1 MRIRLRCA
9 FATLIALGF
18 AAPASAAVIYGNPI
32 TGSNPNTANPYT
44 AGQTVASNLTATGIG
59 RGSGATGTNA
69 NDRYNANS
77 WNTTAL
83 DATAY
88 FDWTLT
94 PANGFAIDFT
104 SLSGA
109 WQRSS
114 TGPSSYALRSSLD
127 GFVSDLAGGT
137 IGGSG
142 SADPYNISLSSASLN
157 SVIAP
162 ITFRLYAWGTT
173 NSGGTFSVNDFSFD
187 ATISTLVTGNNSV
200 ITGPAPQSFGRVI
213 VGQTPSLNV
222 GLTKTGSDAT
232 TYTASPSNNGLSSTA
247 DGIIVA
253 GNQSE
258 IVALQLQNNANGSGS
273 TGAKAYTVT
282 IDNTASSSAAAG
294 QGSADPNDAVSVSAT
309 VVANRVL
316 SATAVDLGSVIV
328 GAASTPQWSTLT
340 TSGDDNHY
348 TRVTLDGSSS
358 SDGPVTVAAAPN
370 QLFDDASDA
379 ANRGVSGTFAT
390 AGLKTGSV
398 ALAVTGE
405 GLTGEAAQGASI
417 DYTAT
422 AYDPSSAAFLS
433 NGSSTLTLDF
443 GTFVQGSGLHSLNDA
458 IYNVLQTLDYTAGL
472 DLDLVSGSGDL
483 AVLSS
488 NLTSGAF
495 SDLAAG
501 ASNAFEFLATFDA
514 SNAPGVYSTTYTL
527 GFSDADGITGASA
540 LGSQQLT
547 LQLTGTVAVPEPSA
561 LLLGLVGCGALLRL
575 RRVRIV

>member
-1 MRIRLRCA
+1 MKTAIRSA
-9 FATLIALGF
+9 FAISFALSL
-18 AAPASAAVIYGNPI
+18 AAPAYAAVYSNPI
-32 TGSNPNTANPYT
+32 TGSNPNTVNPYT
-44 AGQTVASNLTATGIG
+44 AGQTVASNLMASGIG

-69 NDRYNANS
+69 NDRFNANS
-77 WNTTAL
+77 WNTTTL

-142 SADPYNISLSSASLN
+142 AADPYNISLSSASLN
-157 SVIAP
+157 SVVAP

-187 ATISTLVTGNNSV
+187 ATISPLVTGNNSI

-213 VGQTPSLNV
+213 VGQTPSLNFN
-222 GLTKTGSDAT
+222 LAKTGSDAT
-232 TYTASPSNNGLSSTA
+232 TYAISPSNNGVAATV
-247 DGIIVA
+247 DGTIAA

-258 IVALQLQNNANGSGS
+258 VVGLQLQNNANGSAS
-273 TGAKAYTVT
+273 TGVKSYTVT
-282 IDNTASSSAAAG
+282 VDNTAANSASAG

-309 VVANRVL
+309 VVANRAL

-328 GAASTPQWSTLT
+328 GAPSSPQWSTVT
-340 TSGDDNHY
+340 TSGDDNQN
-348 TRVTLDGSSS
+348 TRVTLDGSSA
-358 SDGPVTVAAAPN
+358 SDGSVTIAAAPG
-370 QLFDDASDA
+370 QLFDDAADST
-379 ANRGVSGTFAT
+379 NRGVSGTFAT
-390 AGLKTGSV
+390 AGLKAGSV
-398 ALAVTGE
+398 AHSVTAE
-405 GLTGEAAQGASI
+405 GLVGEAAQGASI

-433 NGSSTLTLDF
+433 SGSSALTLDF
-443 GTFVQGSGLHSLNDA
+443 GTFAQGSGVHSLNDA
-458 IYNVLQTLDYTAGL
+458 IFNVLQTLDYTAGL

-483 AVLSS
+483 AVLSA

-501 ASNAFEFLATFDA
+501 ASNAFEFLATFNA

-547 LQLTGTVAVPEPSA
+547 LQLTGTIAVPEPSS

-575 RRVRIV
+575 RRVHIV